1 MGIAV
6 WEGGGGAVEA
16 AMFGLRLPHS
26 KALGWG
32 FQVWSCAGDSR
43 FGAVLGIPGLEL
55 CWGFQVWSCAGDSR
69 FGAVLG
75 IPGSELCWGLQV
87 WSCAGDSKFGAVL
100 GIPSLEL
107 CWGFQVGSAVLLM
120 EKLSG

>member
-6 WEGGGGAVEA
+6 WEGGGGGG
-16 AMFGLRLPHS
+16 GLWRLPCLACGCHIRRH
-26 KALGWG
+26 W
-32 FQVWSCAGDSR
+32 AGDSR

-55 CWGFQVWSCAGDSR
+55 CWGFLVWSCAGDSR

-75 IPGSELCWGLQV
+75 IPGLEPCWGFQV
-87 WSCAGDSKFGAVL
+87 RNCAGDSKFGAVL